1 MLTGLVEP
9 THVNPFTFENQ
20 YRTFMR
26 YGYAD
31 DPSVLGVNKGKV
43 VGSPERVDNE
53 EGELGF
59 CLGPF
64 CD

>member
-9 THVNPFTFENQ
+9 TNVNTFTFENQ

-26 YGYAD
+26 YGYSD

-53 EGELGF
+53 EGNLGF
-59 CLGPF
+59 YCLSV
-64 CD
+64 